1 MNASIVD
8 CIGKVTVVAKY
19 VTIYVRT
26 IYILVFGP
34 VKEWST
40 CMSKKKTY
48 LLCIYIFNVSNF
60 YILCFLRYL
69 IVCLKVSDV
78 AEKNT

>member
-1 MNASIVD
+1 MNASIVG

-40 CMSKKKTY
+40 CMSKKPTFY
-48 LLCIYIFNVSNF
+48 VYILNVSNF

-69 IVCLKVSDV
+69 IVYLKVSDV